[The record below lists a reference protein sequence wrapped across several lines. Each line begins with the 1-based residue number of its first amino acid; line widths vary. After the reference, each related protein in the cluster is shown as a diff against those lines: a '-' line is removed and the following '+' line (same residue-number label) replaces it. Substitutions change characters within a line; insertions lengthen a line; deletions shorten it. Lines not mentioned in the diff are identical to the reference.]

1 MDTTENSEYKIKIK
15 ISAENGEHIIK
26 EDQIDVSTFHDEHG
40 QIGNG
45 DNSHTTT
52 SYLSKLSSALR
63 SVRHET
69 NSVLTQFIS
78 NSSSKNTGTGDL
90 KEIEPDEQDED
101 ISDDENTGWLVEVFC
116 YDNFLRLLYNLNRS
130 ILVLKLFIQ
139 YEHHTFAESSQHG
152 LGPQQK
158 KLKTTA

>member
-1 MDTTENSEYKIKIK
+1 MDSTEHSEYKINIK
-15 ISAENGEHIIK
+15 ISAQHGERIIK
-26 EDQIDVSTFHDEHG
+26 EDQVDVSTFHDG

-101 ISDDENTGWLVEVFC
+101 ISDDENTG
-116 YDNFLRLLYNLNRS
+116 
-130 ILVLKLFIQ
+130 
-139 YEHHTFAESSQHG
+139 
-152 LGPQQK
+152 
-158 KLKTTA
+158 

>member
-1 MDTTENSEYKIKIK
+1 MDSTEHSEYKINIK
-15 ISAENGEHIIK
+15 ISAQHGERIIK
-26 EDQIDVSTFHDEHG
+26 EDQVDVSTFHDG

-78 NSSSKNTGTGDL
+78 NSSSKTTGTGDL

-101 ISDDENTGWLVEVFC
+101 ISDDENTG
-116 YDNFLRLLYNLNRS
+116 
-130 ILVLKLFIQ
+130 
-139 YEHHTFAESSQHG
+139 
-152 LGPQQK
+152 
-158 KLKTTA
+158 